1 MRRLSVHGVFAVAAI
16 GSMFSLA
23 TADGGTSREGL
34 RMGLFGASQAI
45 AFGLGGFAG
54 TVMVD
59 VTRII
64 YGSPVK
70 AYAFVFAIEALLFV
84 AAAIMAAG
92 IGRTFN
98 VKDNV
103 NPLVLAA
110 RHQAGG
116 N

>member
-1 MRRLSVHGVFAVAAI
+1 
-16 GSMFSLA
+16 
-23 TADGGTSREGL
+23 

-64 YGSPVK
+64 YGSSVT
-70 AYAFVFAIEALLFV
+70 AYDFVFAIEALLFI
-84 AAAIMAAG
+84 AAAIMAAN
-92 IGRTFN
+92 IGRQEGTGHA
-98 VKDNV
+98 V
-103 NPLVLAA
+103 NPLILAA
-110 RHQAGG
+110 RHQSGG